1 MGVDNLAHFWC
12 ACENILY
19 KEKLHLGHCS
29 TQQRVVQSIYV
40 VETGL
45 GNAVGPFLEV
55 NLYCKQYFGVSVVL
69 SRNVSLLF
77 PTLQKKLVVLT
88 TECLLWLQTS

>member
-1 MGVDNLAHFWC
+1 MSAKVAVDNLAHFWC
-12 ACENILY
+12 VCENILY
-19 KEKLHLGHCS
+19 KEKPHLGHCS
-29 TQQRVVQSIYV
+29 TQQRAVQSIYV

-77 PTLQKKLVVLT
+77 PRSVTH
-88 TECLLWLQTS
+88 

>member
-1 MGVDNLAHFWC
+1 M
-12 ACENILY
+12 
-19 KEKLHLGHCS
+19 HLGHCS
-29 TQQRVVQSIYV
+29 TQQRAVQSIYV
-40 VETGL
+40 VETGF